1 MYLAL
6 TLLEKVNLE
15 AMAKYKFRKR
25 EEMLE
30 LLCPK
35 FTPHG
40 PMLWV

>member
-6 TLLEKVNLE
+6 TVLEKVNLE
-15 AMAKYKFRKR
+15 VMAKNKFRKR

-35 FTPHG
+35 FIPHG
-40 PMLWV
+40 PMLWL